1 MKTKQTFILLFL
13 LTQLY
18 TSSCSDDESA
28 NYDDINLKQEM
39 RDFVIGISN
48 YAKSIN
54 GTFFIVPQNG
64 IELVTS
70 DGEEEGTLSTY
81 YLNAIDGHGQ
91 EDLFYGYVEDD
102 QATPSDD
109 NAYLRLFLDKSRN
122 AGNIILVTDY
132 CSTHAYMD
140 DSYSKNNAASY
151 ISFAA
156 DQRELNNIPAY
167 PAPIYSENNN
177 VVVTL
182 NQVKNFLYLINPASY
197 YTKTD
202 FINAVTATN
211 YDLLIMDYFF
221 DDTTEYSL
229 TEIAQLKQKAN
240 GGERLLLAYMS
251 IGEAEDYRYYWQ
263 ESWNSKKP

>member
-102 QATPSDD
+102 QATPSED

-140 DSYSKNNAASY
+140 DSYSKNNAAS
-151 ISFAA
+151 
-156 DQRELNNIPAY
+156 
-167 PAPIYSENNN
+167 
-177 VVVTL
+177 
-182 NQVKNFLYLINPASY
+182 
-197 YTKTD
+197 
-202 FINAVTATN
+202 
-211 YDLLIMDYFF
+211 
-221 DDTTEYSL
+221 
-229 TEIAQLKQKAN
+229 
-240 GGERLLLAYMS
+240 
-251 IGEAEDYRYYWQ
+251 
-263 ESWNSKKP
+263 

>member
-91 EDLFYGYVEDD
+91 EDLFYGYIDDD
-102 QATPSDD
+102 QPTPTSSTE
-109 NAYLRLFLDKSRN
+109 YLRVFL
-122 AGNIILVTDY
+122 
-132 CSTHAYMD
+132 
-140 DSYSKNNAASY
+140 
-151 ISFAA
+151 
-156 DQRELNNIPAY
+156 
-167 PAPIYSENNN
+167 
-177 VVVTL
+177 
-182 NQVKNFLYLINPASY
+182 
-197 YTKTD
+197 
-202 FINAVTATN
+202 
-211 YDLLIMDYFF
+211 
-221 DDTTEYSL
+221 
-229 TEIAQLKQKAN
+229 
-240 GGERLLLAYMS
+240 
-251 IGEAEDYRYYWQ
+251 
-263 ESWNSKKP
+263 